1 MAYTPPTIAAIKAQ
15 IITDIE
21 GAIGQSVPILP
32 KAFVRVLAAALA
44 GALSLLYRFG
54 AWIYRQ
60 IFPQTADGDAL
71 ILIGGQYGLTITA
84 AVNAIL
90 TATATGVDET
100 IIPAGTIW
108 YIGDLA
114 YSQISAAEI
123 ASGTATIT
131 IECLT
136 AGDAGNLDIGDIL
149 SLSSPIAGVD
159 GTAVIASIVTSGE
172 DQEATDDFRTRVMER
187 IQRQP
192 QGGSIAD
199 YVSWTREVAG
209 IVKAFAFRTAPGEV
223 TVYPLQAITGSD
235 RVPIPAKITEVQTYV
250 SDPIRRPLCAD
261 VLAAA
266 MDELSVDITITGLLP
281 NETDIKTII
290 EDAIE
295 EYLYAAYP
303 KQYPDEVD
311 PTDVVSIAAIWSI
324 IDTAGANAISV
335 TMTIGST
342 PYTSY
347 PLGDDEIAVLG
358 VLTWA

>member
-44 GALSLLYRFG
+44 GAVSLLYRFG

-60 IFPQTADGDAL
+60 IFPQPADADAL

-114 YSQISAAEI
+114 YSQTASAEI

-136 AGDAGNLDIGDIL
+136 AGD
-149 SLSSPIAGVD
+149 
-159 GTAVIASIVTSGE
+159 
-172 DQEATDDFRTRVMER
+172 
-187 IQRQP
+187 
-192 QGGSIAD
+192 
-199 YVSWTREVAG
+199 
-209 IVKAFAFRTAPGEV
+209 
-223 TVYPLQAITGSD
+223 
-235 RVPIPAKITEVQTYV
+235 
-250 SDPIRRPLCAD
+250 
-261 VLAAA
+261 
-266 MDELSVDITITGLLP
+266 
-281 NETDIKTII
+281 
-290 EDAIE
+290 
-295 EYLYAAYP
+295 
-303 KQYPDEVD
+303 
-311 PTDVVSIAAIWSI
+311 
-324 IDTAGANAISV
+324 
-335 TMTIGST
+335 
-342 PYTSY
+342 
-347 PLGDDEIAVLG
+347 
-358 VLTWA
+358 